1 MRPLTKSFKENSFEG
16 VLLLWV
22 EWFLRVHDLLLFG
35 TDPFQLKTTESHNL
49 FHLYICNSYT
59 LGVFVFGFNILL
71 PVYGFTALNQKFLS
85 RSHISRYEAFVDDY
99 DISDKRKRF
108 FGVIVLVRRIIYS
121 LSLVLLYYYPLAQTI
136 VPWIANLIVL
146 ALLIVYKPHH
156 KNTKNVVETLTE
168 VAFFGIHSCIVVFAI
183 DDINKDLTKGMRKNI
198 GWGVIAL
205 IVFII
210 LIQAYILTK
219 EQFAV
224 ARYLIKKVFAPK
236 PPKVT
241 PKKRIIPPNEPEE
254 IIIIEKPKIKKI
266 ARPFKAHAVLN
277 KNERMKPTIDLNP
290 N

>member
-1 MRPLTKSFKENSFEG
+1 M
-16 VLLLWV
+16 
-22 EWFLRVHDLLLFG
+22 
-35 TDPFQLKTTESHNL
+35 
-49 FHLYICNSYT
+49 
-59 LGVFVFGFNILL
+59 FVFGFNILL